1 MGDTAISLAERPL
14 IPSGLVVLCAALV
27 VGCGMGRVSEVSPA
41 EIPALEEQLADEPE
55 DGALLLRYA
64 AALFSA
70 ERCDSAM
77 VVARAGMMRRPKDA
91 LGPLVLGQCL
101 EQGEYY
107 DEAIDAYRGY
117 LNEHSGERGA
127 TAVRSRE
134 MLAVRS
140 RATMRAR
147 EALARESERAQ
158 VAADPQIVAVLPL
171 QIVGDSQYQP
181 LSRGLAQMLTSDLGL
196 LQTFRM
202 VERLQLG
209 ALLNE
214 MELGQTQ
221 QVDQGTA
228 VRVGRLLQAGRM
240 VQGTAAIPEDDE
252 TRLEASVVLSNG
264 EVTSPTSHSGPLRDL
279 LDMEKEV
286 VVDIAG
292 QLGYTLSEAERQLIL
307 ENGTRNL
314 AAFLAYSRGLI
325 AEDMGDY
332 SAAAVHFSE
341 AVQADP
347 GFQAAREGFQAN
359 DMAPVVEAA
368 APTEVTVTASAP
380 ATEPEPLLGAS
391 IPVDV
396 TASAI
401 GSTLGDIAATQSE
414 HASQLSDQTETN
426 TRATGSTIAVN
437 DPVEV
442 ITQQTIGIIRI
453 VFRLP

>member
-1 MGDTAISLAERPL
+1 
-14 IPSGLVVLCAALV
+14 
-27 VGCGMGRVSEVSPA
+27 MGRIAEVSPA
-41 EIPALEEQLADEPE
+41 ELPALEQQLADKPE

-77 VVARAGMMRRPKDA
+77 VVARAGMVRRPKDA
-91 LGPLVLGQCL
+91 LGPLVFGQCL

-107 DEAIDAYRGY
+107 SEAIDLYRGY

-140 RATMRAR
+140 LATMRAR

-158 VAADPQIVAVLPL
+158 VAADPQVVAVLPL

-196 LQTFRM
+196 LRTFRM

-221 QVDQGTA
+221 RVDSNTA

-240 VQGTAAIPEDDE
+240 VQGTAAIPEDGD
-252 TRLEASVVLSNG
+252 TRLEASVVMSNG
-264 EVTSPTSHSGPLRDL
+264 EVRSPVAGSGRLRDL
-279 LDMEKEV
+279 MDLEKEV
-286 VVDIAG
+286 AVGIAG
-292 QLGYTLSEAERQLIL
+292 RLGYTLSEAERQLIL

-314 AAFLAYSRGLI
+314 AAFLAYSRGLL
-325 AEDMGDY
+325 AEDRGDY
-332 SAAAVHFSE
+332 AAAAAHFRE

-347 GFQAAREGFQAN
+347 NFRQARESFQAN
-359 DMAPVVEAA
+359 AGAPAVEAA
-368 APTEVTVTASAP
+368 APSEITIAAS
-380 ATEPEPLLGAS
+380 EPPVDP
-391 IPVDV
+391 IPVIGPVVPNPV
-396 TASAI
+396 TSAI
-401 GSTLGDIAATQSE
+401 GSTIGDIAATQSE
-414 HASQLSDQTETN
+414 HASQMADQTETL
-426 TRATGSTIAVN
+426 TRATGNTIAETP
-437 DPVEV
+437 PVEPLLQ
-442 ITQQTIGIIRI
+442 TQIGIVRI